1 MPRGRSAGTTSWGR
15 SGTGFSAQRTR
26 NSRLWRVPYW
36 RGVAGHPTIETIE
49 APDMDAAMNPSSG
62 LTGSMYVSEADRPS
76 RQAKSCSWITAPP
89 PKREGSSAS
98 RVTSK
103 RTVGGFAFCWRV
115 VSQRRSQT
123 FSVSLCWTYSSSR
136 PLSGMYSTSSATG
149 SPIRT
154 KPLRWSTT
162 TSTPSLPREAIFTTD
177 SLSARRA
184 S

>member
-1 MPRGRSAGTTSWGR
+1 MPRARSAGATSWGL
-15 SGTGFSAQRTR
+15 SGTWDSDQRTR

-36 RGVAGHPTIETIE
+36 RGLAGHPTIETNGAPERE
-49 APDMDAAMNPSSG
+49 AAIPRSSG
-62 LTGSMYVSEADRPS
+62 LTGSMYVSVADRPS

-89 PKREGSSAS
+89 PKRAGSSAS

-103 RTVGGFAFCWRV
+103 RTVGGFAPCWRV
-115 VSQRRSQT
+115 VSQRRSQS
-123 FSVSLCWTYSSSR
+123 FSVRRWRTYSGSR

-162 TSTPSLPREAIFTTD
+162 TSTPSLPREAICATE
-177 SLSARRA
+177 SLSVRRA